1 MEGALLLT
9 RLLTAVLDAGRYRAG
24 EDVGGLAPER
34 AYESSQRETMVVRVG
49 GIGTLGRS
57 QQGVRALEISGEKDT
72 PGRSASCR
80 NWGVVMASSGSSPTH
95 RGARRRMPNAE
106 QSPEPAE
113 QSPEPST
120 QQTPQASLEGVEHRL
135 DYIDQD
141 VKNVRD
147 DLKGVRDIVSARQR
161 PVRDWII
168 GGGIAA
174 VLLTALIAFVANY
187 VNTQNGV
194 RHERDDLRQEVS
206 NLQQQAS
213 DLGTMKKMV
222 SQYTALITYALQ
234 QNKLSE
240 QEVSQFV
247 PGAPGLTPG
256 ATVRTVQ
263 ITDPSERSQAPDGT
277 IVRGV
282 INSHKID
289 GATIVS
295 DTCWKPWCSE
305 NLSPSQGTIWI
316 VTQDVA
322 SNRFYPQGSWS
333 DQAGPVLINAA
344 GEWVSPTVYM
354 GGTPRGGAVLIN
366 VVLVT
371 PKGED
376 VFKAYLQRGEEK
388 DKNGKPKYG
397 YPGLMRTQLPAGTEI
412 LDTVMVFRK

>member
-1 MEGALLLT
+1 MIGIFISN
-9 RLLTAVLDAGRYRAG
+9 YI
-24 EDVGGLAPER
+24 GLQNER
-34 AYESSQRETMVVRVG
+34 NDLHSQVS
-49 GIGTLGRS
+49 TLNG
-57 QQGVRALEISGEKDT
+57 
-72 PGRSASCR
+72 
-80 NWGVVMASSGSSPTH
+80 
-95 RGARRRMPNAE
+95 
-106 QSPEPAE
+106 QS
-113 QSPEPST
+113 
-120 QQTPQASLEGVEHRL
+120 
-135 DYIDQD
+135 
-141 VKNVRD
+141 
-147 DLKGVRDIVSARQR
+147 
-161 PVRDWII
+161 
-168 GGGIAA
+168 
-174 VLLTALIAFVANY
+174 
-187 VNTQNGV
+187 
-194 RHERDDLRQEVS
+194 
-206 NLQQQAS
+206 S
-213 DLGTMKKMV
+213 DLSRMKVLV

-234 QNKLSE
+234 QNKLSQ

-256 ATVRTVQ
+256 VTVRTVQ

-277 IVRGV
+277 IVRGT
-282 INSHKID
+282 ISTSKIS

-295 DTCWKPWCSE
+295 STCWTPWCSE

-344 GEWVSPTVYM
+344 GEWVSPAVYM

-366 VVLVT
+366 AVLVT

-412 LDTVMVFRK
+412 LDTVMVFREVVQ